1 MNTTKGSPLG
11 TSKESPHG
19 TNKKI
24 ARIAGLFYFT
34 YIVAS
39 IIAEQFGRFVF
50 VKAPLTVNHILT
62 HEASFRLGVVIS
74 MFSYPLFLLA
84 AWALYRL
91 LKPVNKDIA
100 LLFLIFNL
108 GGFAIL
114 VFSHLNLI
122 AGLVLVSGADYL
134 KAFQPDQLQALAT
147 VFIDLYKYGSTIA
160 QIPFGIWLLPL
171 GYLVYKSNFLPKIL
185 GVLLIADCFGLL
197 IYVCQRFLFPA
208 YTFIAYPCMA
218 VSFLAEF
225 GLSLWLLI
233 MGVKDQKATLADGQ
247 K

>member
-1 MNTTKGSPLG
+1 MN
-11 TSKESPHG
+11 

-34 YIVAS
+34 FIVTS

-50 VKAPLTVNHILT
+50 VEAPLTVNHILA

-74 MFSYPLFLLA
+74 MFSNALFLLA

-108 GGFAIL
+108 GGFAIF
-114 VFSHLNLI
+114 VFSHLNLV
-122 AGLVLVSGADYL
+122 ASLVLVSGTDYL

-147 VFIDLYKYGSTIA
+147 VFINLYKYGSTIA
-160 QIPFGIWLLPL
+160 QIPFGIWLFPL
-171 GYLVYKSNFLPKIL
+171 GYLVYKSKFLPKIL
-185 GVLLIADCFGLL
+185 GVLLILDFFGLL

-208 YTFIAYPCMA
+208 YTVIAYPCWA
-218 VSFLAEF
+218 LGFLAEF
-225 GLSLWLLI
+225 GLAFWLLV
-233 MGVKDQKATLADGQ
+233 MGVKTQDQIASY
-247 K
+247 

>member
-1 MNTTKGSPLG
+1 MNSTTGSPL
-11 TSKESPHG
+11 G

-34 YIVAS
+34 YIIAS
-39 IIAEQFGRFVF
+39 IIAEKFGRFVF
-50 VKAPLTVNHILT
+50 VEATLTVDHILAN
-62 HEASFRLGVVIS
+62 EASFRLGVVIS
-74 MFSYPLFLLA
+74 MFSQVLFLLA

-100 LLFLIFNL
+100 LLFLLFNL
-108 GGFAIL
+108 GGFAIF
-114 VFSHLNLI
+114 VFSHVNLA

-147 VFIDLYKYGSTIA
+147 VFINLYKYGSTIA

-185 GVLLIADCFGLL
+185 GILLMADCFGLL

-208 YTFIAYPCMA
+208 YTAIAYPCWA
-218 VSFLAEF
+218 LGFLAEF
-225 GLSLWLLI
+225 GLAVWLLVK
-233 MGVKDQKATLADGQ
+233 GVKKQDQPAIN
-247 K
+247 